1 MWKNL
6 WDSVMSMYSA
16 CPFLT
21 GIALGA
27 VACALASLFFLLL
40 VRLFCGTS
48 KVSAFSYP
56 VPNGLITVRAS
67 AVTSLIFSLE
77 KDFSELAVISAGL
90 YRKKDL
96 VSLKVVVDYRQ
107 GARPFPEVVSLFQ
120 QSVLEKLKDSFGIE
134 TVKEIEVCMRDSIA
148 GQNRSEQ

>member
-1 MWKNL
+1 MNIL
-6 WDSVMSMYSA
+6 VINGSPAGDDSIT
-16 CPFLT
+16 LQ
-21 GIALGA
+21 
-27 VACALASLFFLLL
+27 
-40 VRLFCGTS
+40 
-48 KVSAFSYP
+48 
-56 VPNGLITVRAS
+56 TVRYLQKRFPGHEWRQLNVVKRLKA
-67 AVTSLIFSLE
+67 LE

>member
-6 WDSVMSMYSA
+6 WDSVMSMYSD

-27 VACALASLFFLLL
+27 VACALASLLFLILSRLL
-40 VRLFCGTS
+40 CRMPR
-48 KVSAFSYP
+48 VSSFSYS
-56 VPNGLITVRAS
+56 VAQGRITVRAA
-67 AVTSLIFSLE
+67 AVNSLIFSLGKE
-77 KDFSELAVISAGL
+77 FPELDVISAGL

-96 VSLKVVVDYRQ
+96 VFLKVAVDYRQ

-134 TVKEIEVCMRDSIA
+134 TVKEIEVCMRDTLDE
-148 GQNRSEQ
+148 QSEP